1 MSESRATFAFDDWFM
16 YRSGGGGVM
25 VYEELIILGIF
36 LLQGLVL
43 MWQLRLKK
51 DVLIADFEDILA
63 GAVDDLDGRLAQALG
78 SIAENIGLSD
88 LERPNPFQQLLAQFL
103 QQKLNESAL
112 ENVAR
117 SENGQFK
124 SLKDEILDS
133 ETQ

>member
-1 MSESRATFAFDDWFM
+1 M
-16 YRSGGGGVM
+16 YRSRRDWVM
-25 VYEELIILGIF
+25 LYDNAVLFVIFGLQVVILW
-36 LLQGLVL
+36 
-43 MWQLRLKK
+43 WQIKAKK
-51 DVLIADFEDILA
+51 DVLIADFEDILM

-78 SIAENIGLSD
+78 SIAENIGVSD

-133 ETQ
+133 N

>member
-1 MSESRATFAFDDWFM
+1 MVRKMQFLEFDVGFM
-16 YRSGGGGVM
+16 YRWRGGRDM
-25 VYEELIILGIF
+25 VYDELTILAIF
-36 LLQGLVL
+36 ALQALVL
-43 MWQLRLKK
+43 LWQLRLKK
-51 DVLIADFEDILA
+51 DILIADFEDILA

-78 SIAENIGLSD
+78 SIAENIGIGD

-124 SLKDEILDS
+124 SLKDEILDN
-133 ETQ
+133 E

>member
-1 MSESRATFAFDDWFM
+1 M
-16 YRSGGGGVM
+16 YRWRRDGDM
-25 VYEELIILGIF
+25 VYDETVLLAIF
-36 LLQGLVL
+36 GLQVALLW
-43 MWQLRLKK
+43 WQIRQKK

-78 SIAENIGLSD
+78 SIAENIGLAD

-112 ENVAR
+112 DNVAR

-133 ETQ
+133 D

>member
-1 MSESRATFAFDDWFM
+1 
-16 YRSGGGGVM
+16 M
-25 VYEELIILGIF
+25 VYDNVILFGIF
-36 LLQGLVL
+36 GLQVAILW
-43 MWQLRLKK
+43 WQIKTKK
-51 DVLIADFEDILA
+51 DVLIADFEDILS

-78 SIAENIGLSD
+78 SIAENIGLGD
-88 LERPNPFQQLLAQFL
+88 FERPNPFQQLLAQFL

-133 ETQ
+133 EIN